1 MVYLLLMDKLAAKI
15 NKLILRISK
24 GDEDALN
31 ELFLLTRRILY
42 FMAQKYLYDKSY
54 ADDLLS
60 ETYYKIVRYS
70 SSFNKTKNGLNWIFK
85 ILHNEAININR
96 KNGASFECELDE
108 NKSYIGFIDDLL
120 DKILVHAALEELSD
134 EEKYII
140 YLRYWEGLDFQ
151 SISNRINKPLSTTFD
166 KIKKIHKK
174 LHSSL
179 K

>member
-1 MVYLLLMDKLAAKI
+1 MDKLVAKI

-70 SSFNKTKNGLNWIFK
+70 GSFDKTKNGLNWIFK
-85 ILHNEAININR
+85 ILHNEAININ

-120 DKILVHAALEELSD
+120 DKILVHAALEKLSD

-151 SISNRINKPLSTTFD
+151 SISNRINKPLSTTPLSTTFD

>member
-1 MVYLLLMDKLAAKI
+1 MVYLLLMDKLVVKI
-15 NKLILRISK
+15 NKLILRISR
-24 GDEDALN
+24 GDEDAIS
-31 ELFLLTRRILY
+31 ELFSLTRRILY

-60 ETYYKIVRYS
+60 ETYYKIVKYS
-70 SSFNKTKNGLNWIFK
+70 GSFDKTKNGLNWIFK
-85 ILHNEAININR
+85 ILHNEAININK
-96 KNGASFECELDE
+96 KNGFACECELDE

-120 DKILVHAALEELSD
+120 DKILVHAALEKLSD

-166 KIKKIHKK
+166 RIKKIHKK
-174 LHSSL
+174 LHSAL